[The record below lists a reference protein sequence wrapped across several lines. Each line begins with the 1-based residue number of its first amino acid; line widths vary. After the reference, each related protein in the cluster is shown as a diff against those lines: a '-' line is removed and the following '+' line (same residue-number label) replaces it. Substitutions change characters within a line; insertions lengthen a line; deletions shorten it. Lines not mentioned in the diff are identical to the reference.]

1 MLNFS
6 GLRENLASFSFLSP
20 FKNNMSLS
28 RVHMDVKGQ
37 QNPVVHTR
45 TSTASQQHGGGGGV
59 WSGGGLTKRHKDTF
73 LPVLTLLRYQQ
84 GFLNSCKEKAWESES
99 KSPVP

>member
-45 TSTASQQHGGGGGV
+45 TSTASQQHGGGGGGV
-59 WSGGGLTKRHKDTF
+59 ERRGADKASQRHIFARFDITKIPARIFK
-73 LPVLTLLRYQQ
+73 LLQ
-84 GFLNSCKEKAWESES
+84 GESLGI
-99 KSPVP
+99 